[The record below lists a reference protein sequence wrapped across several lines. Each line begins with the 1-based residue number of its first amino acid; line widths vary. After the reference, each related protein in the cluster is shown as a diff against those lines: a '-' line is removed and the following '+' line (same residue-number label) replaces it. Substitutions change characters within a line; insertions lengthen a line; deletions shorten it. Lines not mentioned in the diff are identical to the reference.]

1 MISQTFKKYK
11 VAQLIIAS
19 ILFWIPVIVFSKL
32 AGELTENEPI
42 GLDKLI
48 LTWIH
53 AQSTPFL
60 DGVFLF
66 FTTIGNIE
74 YILPVTILLVAY
86 LLYKKERLNALIVS
100 FGVGGTALSNIILK
114 IIFHRDRPNLWH
126 SLITET
132 GYSFPSGHAMMSC
145 ALVLCIIIILWTT
158 RLRWLSLIIG
168 LPTVGLIG
176 ISRLYLGVHY
186 PTDVI
191 AGWSV
196 SFVWIMIVF
205 IISKKLSKEFNKNN
219 KHHKRFIKHEEGGR
233 PYLIVLFRFASNSF
247 ILFLT
252 ASIISGSFAESSIV
266 NRSSISR
273 ISERLC
279 PSF

>member
-1 MISQTFKKYK
+1 MNNKKNIISQTFKKYK
-11 VAQLIIAS
+11 VVQLIIAS
-19 ILFWIPVIVFSKL
+19 ALFWIPVIIFSKL
-32 AGELTENEPI
+32 ADELIENEPI

-53 AQSTPFL
+53 SQATPFL

-74 YILPVTILLVAY
+74 YILPVTILIVVY
-86 LLYKKERLNALIVS
+86 LLHKKQRLNALIVS
-100 FGVGGTALSNIILK
+100 FGVGGAALSNIILK

-126 SLITET
+126 SFIIET

-145 ALVLCIIIILWTT
+145 ALLLCIIIILWTT

-186 PTDVI
+186 PTDVL

-196 SFVWIMIVF
+196 SFVWIMIVL
-205 IISKKLSKEFNKNN
+205 IILKGLSYEFNKNKKN
-219 KHHKRFIKHEEGGR
+219 KIYK
-233 PYLIVLFRFASNSF
+233 L
-247 ILFLT
+247 
-252 ASIISGSFAESSIV
+252 SS
-266 NRSSISR
+266 
-273 ISERLC
+273 
-279 PSF
+279 